1 MEINDHLGLFGALNP
16 VLYAETCVV
25 GYSFELID
33 NLFVIPVVCVGL
45 SGVNMYFFGDSRINI
60 LGLAIPIGAY
70 VKYFFTDLIGIE
82 AEITNYFNIP
92 LLNRGVTK
100 FMNTFTI
107 KIGPSFRFGGK

>member
-16 VLYAETCVV
+16 VLYAGTCVL
-25 GYSFELID
+25 GYYFEFID
-33 NLFVIPVVCVGL
+33 NLFVIPVIGVGL
-45 SGVNMYFFGDSRINI
+45 GGVSMSIFDDSRTNI

-92 LLNRGVTK
+92 LSNRDFVK

>member
-25 GYSFELID
+25 GYSFEFID
-33 NLFVIPVVCVGL
+33 NLFVIPVIGVGL
-45 SGVNMYFFGDSRINI
+45 GGVSISILDDSKTNI

-92 LLNRGVTK
+92 LSNRDFVK

>member
-1 MEINDHLGLFGALNP
+1 MEINDHLGLLGTGKP
-16 VLYAETCVV
+16 ILYEGTCVV
-25 GYSFELID
+25 GYSFEFID
-33 NLFVIPVVCVGL
+33 NLFVIPVIGVGL
-45 SGVNMYFFGDSRINI
+45 GGVSMSIFDDSRTNI

-92 LLNRGVTK
+92 LSNRDVTK